1 MTRPGRP
8 KVPVISRRE
17 AIAAALEIID
27 SQGLDKLS
35 MRSLGAAV
43 GVQGMSLYNHFR
55 DKEDILDQV
64 AALIVEDIGV
74 PDPPRAG
81 AGTITTDELAAWSLE
96 SATIYRQ
103 ALLAHPNAIPL
114 FVKGYPTRGRH
125 AVFAREFEVFAEV
138 GIDPRY
144 WLGIV
149 RALESLGVGSTLFL
163 APGHWPGRGP
173 ESADLDPVTGR
184 AVEAPAI
191 GADDAFGMAYAG
203 MVRSMI
209 ERYQELS
216 RADGQSRPER
226 RTQAQ
231 SRP

>member
-8 KVPVISRRE
+8 KVPVISRRQ

-27 SQGLDKLS
+27 TQGLDKLS
-35 MRSLGAAV
+35 VRSLGAAL

-64 AALIVEDIGV
+64 AGLIVEGIGV
-74 PDPPRAG
+74 PDPPRPS

-96 SATIYRQ
+96 SATVYRQ
-103 ALLAHPNAIPL
+103 ALLAHPSAIPL

-125 AVFAREFEVFAEV
+125 AVFAREFEVFADV

-149 RALESLGVGSTLFL
+149 RALESLVVGSTLFL
-163 APGHWPGRGP
+163 APGHWPDQGP
-173 ESADLDPVTGR
+173 DSADLDPVIGR
-184 AVEAPAI
+184 AAEAPAI
-191 GADDAFGMAYAG
+191 GADDAFGIAYAG

-216 RADGQSRPER
+216 RTDGLRRSRAR
-226 RTQAQ
+226 
-231 SRP
+231 